1 MSSKSWRART
11 RRDLVVEV
19 WEHLD
24 RDSVGAEEL
33 KEIQSAIQQRFGIG
47 AVDSPAAIA
56 RLLAEEGAALR
67 HPEVLEVDTAWRE
80 HMELASYRGID
91 FGSLS
96 AAAIAIEKL
105 HALQKESESK
115 GDEAQVWRIAQLV
128 SNVREDLL
136 TLCRSKGTSQWAR
149 TEAKE
154 IAEWLLIWH
163 RTPELF
169 SDWLALRINSKEFV
183 DLFPNFRIY

>member
-1 MSSKSWRART
+1 MSSKTWRART
-11 RRDLVVEV
+11 RRDLIVEV
-19 WEHLD
+19 WEQLD

-33 KEIQSAIQQRFGIG
+33 NEIQSAIQQRFGIG

-56 RLLAEEGAALR
+56 RLLADEGAALR
-67 HPEVLEVDTAWRE
+67 HPEVLEFDTAWRE
-80 HMELASYRGID
+80 HMELANYRGID

-105 HALQKESESK
+105 DALQKEAHRK
-115 GDEAQVWRIAQLV
+115 GDKAQLWRIAQLV

-136 TLCRSKGTSQWAR
+136 SLCRSKGTSQSAR
-149 TEAKE
+149 AEAKE
-154 IAEWLLIWH
+154 IAEWLLIWQ

-169 SDWLALRINSKEFV
+169 SDWRALRIISMEFV
-183 DLFPNFRIY
+183 DLFPDFRIS

>member
-1 MSSKSWRART
+1 MSSKKWRART

-19 WEHLD
+19 WEQLD
-24 RDSVGAEEL
+24 RDSVGAAEL
-33 KEIQSAIQQRFGIG
+33 NEIQSAIQQRFGIG

-67 HPEVLEVDTAWRE
+67 HPEVLEFDTAWRE

-91 FGSLS
+91 FGSLFT
-96 AAAIAIEKL
+96 AAIAIEKL
-105 HALQKESESK
+105 DALQKQSQSK
-115 GDEAQVWRIAQLV
+115 GDKAQLWRIAQLV

-136 TLCRSKGTSQWAR
+136 SVRRSKGASQSAR
-149 TEAKE
+149 AEAKE
-154 IAEWLLIWH
+154 IAEWLLIWQ

-169 SDWLALRINSKEFV
+169 SDWLALRIISKEFLE
-183 DLFPNFRIY
+183 LFPNFRIS

>member
-1 MSSKSWRART
+1 MSSKKWRART

-19 WEHLD
+19 WEQLD
-24 RDSVGAEEL
+24 RDSVGAAEL
-33 KEIQSAIQQRFGIG
+33 NEIQSAIQQRFGIG

-67 HPEVLEVDTAWRE
+67 HPEVLEFDTAWRE

-96 AAAIAIEKL
+96 TAAIAIEKL
-105 HALQKESESK
+105 DALQKQSQSK
-115 GDEAQVWRIAQLV
+115 GDKAQLWRIAQLV

-136 TLCRSKGTSQWAR
+136 SVRRSKGASQSAR
-149 TEAKE
+149 AEAKE
-154 IAEWLLIWH
+154 IAEWLLIWQ

-169 SDWLALRINSKEFV
+169 SDWLALRIISKEFLE
-183 DLFPNFRIY
+183 LFPNFRIS